1 MVPGSWHALRTYNW
15 REMYISQLRPQR
27 NTFLNGLWHRI
38 VLTVTLG

>member
-1 MVPGSWHALRTYNW
+1 MVPGSWHALRTYNR

-27 NTFLNGLWHRI
+27 NAYLKRLRYRV